1 MSGFLL
7 PGTLTAATSG
17 KRLHALPG
25 GKSGPLEGDRM
36 AEKYAIL
43 IKYKYLEYIE
53 SAKLSDA
60 DAWLLMKGAIE
71 YDKTGIEPVYTNPIL
86 QGLFAVI
93 KIDLDQNRKNY
104 EAVSEERSKAGKEG
118 AKKRWGN
125 RENSNCQENI
135 AKIGIANDS
144 NCQENQ
150 KIMAKMHDNDLDLDS
165 ENSIIIADACAS
177 AIAANILNLQ
187 NECERLGFK
196 ISQRRAKTLLRD
208 YASGFKNPAGTGVYE
223 TLYGPDGFTE
233 YVSTYV
239 HEHKDYRHKPQ
250 EEKLKLF
257 LSLMVS
263 ADIYNEY
270 VGSNP

>member
-1 MSGFLL
+1 
-7 PGTLTAATSG
+7 
-17 KRLHALPG
+17 
-25 GKSGPLEGDRM
+25 M
-36 AEKYAIL
+36 AEKYAVL

-71 YDKTGIEPVYTNPIL
+71 YDKTGIEPVYTNPVL
-86 QGLFAVI
+86 SGLFAVI
-93 KIDLDQNRKNY
+93 KIDLDQNRKSY

-125 RENSNCQENI
+125 RENSNCQENM
-135 AKIGIANDS
+135 AKIASDG

-150 KIMAKMHDNDLDLDS
+150 KTMANIHEYEYDIDLGRKDFTT
-165 ENSIIIADACAS
+165 IADSCES

-187 NECERLGFK
+187 NECARLGFK
-196 ISQRRAKTLLRD
+196 ISQQRTKTLLKD
-208 YASGFKNPAGTGVYE
+208 YASGFKNPANTDIYA
-223 TLYGPDGFTE
+223 TLYGSDGFTK

-263 ADIYNEY
+263 ADLYNKY
-270 VGSNP
+270 VDDNP